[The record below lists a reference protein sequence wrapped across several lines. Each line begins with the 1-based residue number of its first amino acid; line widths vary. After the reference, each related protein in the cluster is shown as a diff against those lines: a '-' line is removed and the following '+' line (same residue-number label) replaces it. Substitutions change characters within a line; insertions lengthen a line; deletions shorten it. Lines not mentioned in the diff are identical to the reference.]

1 MKILSLLFCSLF
13 LQIALFAQHNEIEPP
28 RPHDEILNEAYEKAA
43 ADGKKVFVIFH
54 ASWCGWCKKMDQA
67 MQDKSCKKFFDKNYV
82 IVHLDV
88 LERGDKENSLEN
100 PGAEEFMNDN
110 GGQAQGLPFWIV
122 LSETGEL
129 LADSK
134 MRAEGATLA
143 DEGNNIGCPASEEE
157 VAQLLNVLRAT
168 GDFDEIELQAIE
180 KRFRA
185 NAR

>member
-1 MKILSLLFCSLF
+1 
-13 LQIALFAQHNEIEPP
+13 
-28 RPHDEILNEAYEKAA
+28 
-43 ADGKKVFVIFH
+43 
-54 ASWCGWCKKMDQA
+54 
-67 MQDKSCKKFFDKNYV
+67 
-82 IVHLDV
+82 
-88 LERGDKENSLEN
+88 
-100 PGAEEFMNDN
+100 MNDN